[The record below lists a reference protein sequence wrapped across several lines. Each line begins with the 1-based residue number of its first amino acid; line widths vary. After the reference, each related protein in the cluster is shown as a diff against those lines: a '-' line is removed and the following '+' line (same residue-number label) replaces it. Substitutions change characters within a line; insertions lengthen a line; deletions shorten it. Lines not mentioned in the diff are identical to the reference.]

1 MKREKIIK
9 KGHECIKYGKN
20 NRGQQKY
27 MSKVDGSIITEGV
40 KEKPTEEQK
49 LLAVFLYQKGLTIS
63 KIAEIVGACDT
74 SVVNW
79 LNLFNNEIKNTHQIS
94 DIKSVKD
101 VEIDE
106 FHSIDKTVGY
116 FNDTFPDMSKIEID
130 ICPACLKE
138 KLGDNLRITPYN
150 S

>member
-1 MKREKIIK
+1 VKT
-9 KGHECIKYGKN
+9 Y
-20 NRGQQKY
+20 
-27 MSKVDGSIITEGV
+27 
-40 KEKPTEEQK
+40 KEK
-49 LLAVFLYQKGLTIS
+49 TILVIDS
-63 KIAEIVGACDT
+63 IECD
-74 SVVNW
+74 
-79 LNLFNNEIKNTHQIS
+79 ICHRKNS
-94 DIKSVKD
+94 ED